1 MKLTLSAYLALTGVS
16 RKSVFMLAL
25 TGIVSGAA
33 NAALVAIV
41 GETLR
46 HDFQWQPMLAA
57 TWFTAASIVYV
68 LLQRF
73 GQARTAH
80 LTEEA
85 SAHIRKQ
92 LLDASLQASL
102 ATGERLDHHYKRL
115 ILSRDAAQVAAA
127 MPNIVNLLG
136 SLATV
141 CCALAYLFW
150 LSLPT
155 GAVVCTVIGLAVIT
169 YQILIGKTA
178 GALRTAYAEN
188 DRAFGFIDDLLLG
201 HKELKLDTVW
211 SQEFVQRDLQP
222 AIEHAARLLG
232 CVRTTQQDIS
242 LIGIV
247 AFLILLG
254 TSTFVPPV
262 LGLSGS
268 LMINTM
274 IVLLF
279 IQAHIL
285 GIVQR
290 LPGLVEMHHSAR
302 RIQHLADTLHQ
313 DRDGAS
319 QAAAPLAEN
328 WQRIHLHDIGYRY
341 DSAGS
346 SQGFQLSGLN
356 LTIERGQTVF
366 IVGGNGSGKTTLAK
380 LIVGLY
386 RPSHGEIRLDGTPI
400 TDHNRPYYRQM
411 FNAVFSNVHLFRRR
425 MDGAIADPS
434 SPVRQTL
441 QNMSIRLAV
450 SDDQRLDVRPFSQG
464 QKKRLASALAL
475 ASEKPLCLFDEWT
488 ADQDPEFR
496 NYFHTRYLADLKAA
510 GKTLLVISH
519 DPHYF
524 HHADLIVRME
534 NGRIVSAAPPTTTTH
549 LAPHPQE
556 AVLHS
561 L

>member
-1 MKLTLSAYLALTGVS
+1 MKLALGEYLALTGIPRRAVLI
-16 RKSVFMLAL
+16 LAL
-25 TGIVSGAA
+25 TGIISGAA

-46 HDFQWQPMLAA
+46 HDFQWQPALAGA
-57 TWFTAASIVYV
+57 LFVAAAMSYLV
-68 LLQRF
+68 LQRF
-73 GQARTAH
+73 SLARTAH
-80 LTEEA
+80 LTEGA

-92 LLDASLQASL
+92 LLDTSLQASL
-102 ATGERLDHHYKRL
+102 AAGERLEHHYKRL

-127 MPNIVNLLG
+127 LPNIVGLLG

-150 LSLPT
+150 LSPPT
-155 GAVVCTVIGLAVIT
+155 GAVVCAVVGLAVIA
-169 YQILIGKTA
+169 YQVLIGRTA
-178 GALRTAYAEN
+178 IKLRTAYAEH

-201 HKELKLDTVW
+201 HKELKLDAEW
-211 SQEFVQRDLQP
+211 SREFVDRDLKP
-222 AIEHAARLLG
+222 AVERAALLLG
-232 CVRTTQQDIS
+232 GLRATQQDIS
-242 LIGIV
+242 LIGIL
-247 AFLILLG
+247 AFLVLLG
-254 TSTFVPPV
+254 AATFVPPL

-290 LPGLVEMHHSAR
+290 LPGLVEVRHSAR
-302 RIQHLADTLHQ
+302 RIRQLMESLRGDDETEGAHADSLP
-313 DRDGAS
+313 GK
-319 QAAAPLAEN
+319 
-328 WQRIHLHDIGYRY
+328 WQRIHLHDIGYSY
-341 DSAGS
+341 DSPGNTG
-346 SQGFQLSGLN
+346 GFDLSGLN

-380 LIVGLY
+380 ILVGLY
-386 RPSHGEIRLDGTPI
+386 RPSRGEICLDEVPV
-400 TDHNRPYYRQM
+400 TDRNRPGYRQM

-434 SPVRQTL
+434 SPVRQAL
-441 QNMSIRLAV
+441 DDMSIRLAV

-475 ASEKPLCLFDEWT
+475 ASDKPLCLFDEWT

-496 NYFHTRYLADLKAA
+496 AYFHTRYLPGLKAA

-519 DPHYF
+519 DEHYF

-534 NGRIVSAAPPTTTTH
+534 GGRIVSASPPAEG
-549 LAPHPQE
+549 LPARSGA
-556 AVLHS
+556 AVRLCV
-561 L
+561 